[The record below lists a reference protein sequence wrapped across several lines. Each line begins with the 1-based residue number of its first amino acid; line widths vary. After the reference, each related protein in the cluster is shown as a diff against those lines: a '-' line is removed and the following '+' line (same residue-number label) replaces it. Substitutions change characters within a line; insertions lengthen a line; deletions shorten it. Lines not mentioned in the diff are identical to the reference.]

1 MITIGVTGIMGSGKT
16 SVSAMFGRL
25 GAEVIDADEVVH
37 GLMGPG
43 TAVSREIAEVFGADI
58 LDHTGAVDRKKLANR
73 VFYREPERVGELNG
87 IIHPEVIKAIDG
99 KLYSARERGVRAVVI
114 DAPLLIETGLNEKVD
129 YTVCVRSFS
138 GRAVERLAREGRA
151 GSEDFEARMKLQLNA
166 CEKEKH
172 ADFIVDNNDS
182 AEETES
188 QVRKI
193 WERIIGG

>member
-25 GAEVIDADEVVH
+25 GAEVIDADEIVH
-37 GLMGPG
+37 GLMGQG
-43 TAVSREIAEVFGADI
+43 TAVSGKIAKAFGSGI
-58 LDHTGAVDRKKLANR
+58 LDRAGSVDRKKLADR

-87 IIHPEVIKAIDG
+87 IVHPEVIKAIEG
-99 KLYSARERGVRAVVI
+99 KLCSARERGVRAVVI
-114 DAPLLIETGLNEKVD
+114 DAPLLIEAGLNEKVD
-129 YTVCVRSFS
+129 YIVCVRSS
-138 GRAVERLAREGRA
+138 SARAVERLAREGRA

-166 CEKEKH
+166 SGKEKH

-182 AEETES
+182 AAETES

-193 WERIIGG
+193 WESIIGG